1 MSQSYHE
8 QFRENRRNNNQ
19 NGLFSNSKATAGSKL
34 SPQRPTASVKQ
45 AARSDTFTLPPIR
58 NGTNSKAPKNNQIQ
72 NGARREIPKMSAI
85 VKRTP
90 PAQQKRTEDMH
101 KNVGTRPIMRQTNS
115 MIERGHV
122 ERKPVRFAN
131 AHHNTYS
138 APPAS
143 LPIYYQKPPPVDDPQ
158 PRDAYDGPR
167 RMRVA
172 NDDYVVHRRAESPA
186 YAYDDYR
193 TVSDIPTIS
202 YFTSFPPIN
211 QPTHQTSPTVII
223 RPKENHRAHTSTKIP
238 TVSIAP
244 PAPFMFFPQTAAPSY
259 PPNSTMFLPNPNVS
273 PYSHI
278 SPMILPMTRVPNQ
291 SPGQHFFLQPSSNP
305 NYFTQPYFYPMPQAN
320 NNNNNNNNPPT
331 SGPPLPPQTIIS
343 QSSFASASAPAQ
355 IKTEEKNTTFIVRPD
370 TTNKKN
376 VTIQVKMIDEDGS
389 LDKRPQ
395 RVRRV
400 VRDPPYYEA
409 DDRHYNESEPVRVV
423 YEQPR
428 RRRTVLRRPSPPP
441 TEYVYVDES
450 PSPVVRRRPAR
461 SDIVYVDDDR
471 RSQYEDE
478 VIYVDQDG
486 NEVDYIY
493 DDEPVYHR
501 RNYKKSRHPPST
513 NIVYE

>member
-1 MSQSYHE
+1 
-8 QFRENRRNNNQ
+8 
-19 NGLFSNSKATAGSKL
+19 
-34 SPQRPTASVKQ
+34 
-45 AARSDTFTLPPIR
+45 
-58 NGTNSKAPKNNQIQ
+58 
-72 NGARREIPKMSAI
+72 
-85 VKRTP
+85 
-90 PAQQKRTEDMH
+90 
-101 KNVGTRPIMRQTNS
+101 
-115 MIERGHV
+115 
-122 ERKPVRFAN
+122 
-131 AHHNTYS
+131 
-138 APPAS
+138 
-143 LPIYYQKPPPVDDPQ
+143 
-158 PRDAYDGPR
+158 
-167 RMRVA
+167 
-172 NDDYVVHRRAESPA
+172 A
-186 YAYDDYR
+186 YAYDDYHP
-193 TVSDIPTIS
+193 VSDIPTIS

-211 QPTHQTSPTVII
+211 QPKHQTSPTVII

-244 PAPFMFFPQTAAPSY
+244 PAPFMFFPQTAGPSY
-259 PPNSTMFLPNPNVS
+259 PPNSTMFLPNSNVS

-278 SPMILPMTRVPNQ
+278 SPMILPMTTVPNQ
-291 SPGQHFFLQPSSNP
+291 PPGQHFFLQPSSNP

-320 NNNNNNNNPPT
+320 NNNNPST
-331 SGPPLPPQTIIS
+331 SAPPLPSQPIIS
-343 QSSFASASAPAQ
+343 QSSSAPAQ

-376 VTIQVKMIDEDGS
+376 VIIQVKMTDEDGS

-400 VRDPPYYEA
+400 VHDPPYYDA
-409 DDRHYNESEPVRVV
+409 DDRYYNEPEPAHVV

-428 RRRTVLRRPSPPP
+428 RRRTVLRRPPPPP

-471 RSQYEDE
+471 RSEYEDE
-478 VIYVDQDG
+478 VIYVDEDG

-513 NIVYE
+513 KIVYE